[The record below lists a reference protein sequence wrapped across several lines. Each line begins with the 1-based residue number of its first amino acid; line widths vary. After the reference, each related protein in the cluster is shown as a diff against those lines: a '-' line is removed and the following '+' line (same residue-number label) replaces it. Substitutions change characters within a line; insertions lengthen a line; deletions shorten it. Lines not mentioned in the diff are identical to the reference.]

1 MLYTFYDRVIV
12 VKDNKINVDLIV
24 PGVDEK
30 YNVFIP
36 VNKTIGEVIIILSN
50 MINDLTSC
58 FSYNNTLC
66 LLDIYENKIYPFDVD
81 VKSSGIKNG
90 AVLAL
95 I

>member
-1 MLYTFYDRVIV
+1 MLYNFYDRVIL

-36 VNKTIGEVIIILSN
+36 VNKTIGEVIVILAN
-50 MINDLTSC
+50 MVNELTSC
-58 FSYNNTLC
+58 FPYVNTLS
-66 LLDIYENKIYPFDVD
+66 LLDLYENKIYAYDID
-81 VKSSGIKNG
+81 VKSSGMKNG